1 MVDTGVWCVQDR
13 QLSEFLEMLSHGLP
27 RTNGLR
33 ISGQNVVNGRVK
45 GRFYVDNWPNF
56 TTVVFQCLQPS
67 ISNTGDLLCYTTS
80 LASKQQLARFL
91 DQAGL
96 ITAGS
101 WQFLYI
107 IEDEEKS
114 VAECLVQS
122 LLDNGRLSAN
132 HQFKIESS
140 GLYVMPH
147 PPKEKVDLPS
157 GFTFGKLTKEHAGY
171 VCSQEGLFASSST
184 ERPSHIMCEYVSKCL
199 EMLETAAVYSDDD
212 ASTPVAGIACHSYS
226 GVIGNLF
233 TVKDHRRKGLASALV
248 LKQSE
253 HYFSQG
259 VMPQAEIEYYN
270 SSSIDLHIKLGFVC
284 VSDANSVYMTT
295 NL

>member
-1 MVDTGVWCVQDR
+1 MLCVKNS
-13 QLSEFLEMLSHGLP
+13 QLYEFLEILSHGMP

-114 VAECLVQS
+114 VAECLVQN
-122 LLDNGRLSAN
+122 LQDNGRLSTTQLSTM
-132 HQFKIESS
+132 HVGI
-140 GLYVMPH
+140 YVMPH

-171 VCSQEGLFASSST
+171 VCSQEGLAVSSST
-184 ERPSHIMCEYVSKCL
+184 ERPAHMIREYVSKCL

-212 ASTPVAGIACHSYS
+212 ASTPVAGITCHGCS
-226 GVIGNLF
+226 GALGNLF

-253 HYFSQG
+253 HSFSQG
-259 VMPQAEIEYYN
+259 VMPQADIEHYN
-270 SSSIDLHIKLGFVC
+270 SNSIDLHIKLGFVPVC
-284 VSDANSVYMTT
+284 DANLLYISDYTR
-295 NL
+295 LSIER